1 SAVEMPPPVE
11 PIAEPIVSEAERALD
26 NQDELSDA
34 GRSIGADSSASSG
47 LSGDASVPSAS
58 EDPSDGGATVSALE
72 RLRATMGRAR
82 PSADSANPYPDVAP
96 SPFGARTAAVS
107 SASNPAVGFDESEVQ
122 SAPTSKGNENAPADV
137 VGAPPLTALREDDNA
152 AAAAPVEGPT
162 DGLAYADVISPE
174 GVSDPALT
182 PEVEP
187 VADDGMAS
195 DGALGLAA
203 TAAAGGAAAAGASS
217 LLSRFQTPE
226 STPTDEA
233 SDSALE
239 SIRSSS
245 FEPAGRGDPG
255 AADPEPEVAG
265 ADLTP
270 GAGDGEIEPTAA
282 DAAPVADVPAANTDR
297 ESSAASA
304 TLEEVVAE
312 MLRPKMNAWL
322 DENLE
327 RIAARVLAEEMAA
340 RRAGSD
346 T

>member
-1 SAVEMPPPVE
+1 
-11 PIAEPIVSEAERALD
+11 
-26 NQDELSDA
+26 
-34 GRSIGADSSASSG
+34 
-47 LSGDASVPSAS
+47 
-58 EDPSDGGATVSALE
+58 
-72 RLRATMGRAR
+72 
-82 PSADSANPYPDVAP
+82 
-96 SPFGARTAAVS
+96 
-107 SASNPAVGFDESEVQ
+107 
-122 SAPTSKGNENAPADV
+122 
-137 VGAPPLTALREDDNA
+137 
-152 AAAAPVEGPT
+152 
-162 DGLAYADVISPE
+162 
-174 GVSDPALT
+174 
-182 PEVEP
+182 
-187 VADDGMAS
+187 
-195 DGALGLAA
+195 
-203 TAAAGGAAAAGASS
+203 AAAGASS

-297 ESSAASA
+297 DSLAASA